1 MSRRSRHFHEQRRP
15 GIYYSCSVRIVN
27 AKLETN
33 ATVRARSAA
42 IFACSFR
49 IRLDADLLKNFI
61 SPVLSFVWAA
71 APEKSYGNYM
81 STFDYEASA
90 ELFTAQGRPGF
101 RYQRFAQAAEAI
113 RYAIEKLPP
122 EVLTGSSLEVKDHR
136 YNAAQIRAL
145 YESTRYP
152 LTRKKLSL

>member
-1 MSRRSRHFHEQRRP
+1 MSRRRRHFHEQRRP

-42 IFACSFR
+42 ILACSF
-49 IRLDADLLKNFI
+49 I
-61 SPVLSFVWAA
+61 SQVLSFVCTA

-101 RYQRFAQAAEAI
+101 RYRCFAQAVEAI

-136 YNAAQIRAL
+136 YNAAQTLAL
-145 YESTRYP
+145 YERTRYP